1 VKYLICLFGF
11 LCLFSSNVE
20 AAFLPPASVTQDM
33 VSSAQKL
40 ATGVGVGI
48 LKQGG
53 NAIDAAVAVGY
64 ALAVVQPCC
73 GNLGGG
79 GFMLIHRANGKNVF
93 VDFREKAPAAI
104 SAHYFFDKN
113 NKLKA
118 NALSGYMPVGVPGT
132 VMGLNA
138 ALAKYG
144 TMPLKTVIAPAIA
157 LAKHGFV
164 LRKDDLLSLNKKYNK
179 LAKHK
184 NVAAIFLNHG
194 KPYQANERLKQT
206 QLAKTLTLIRDQGD
220 RQFYHGIIAKKIV
233 AASKAHHGVL
243 SLADF
248 SNYTVKITKPITCQ
262 YRGNTVI
269 TVPPPGSG
277 VVVCEILNIVSG
289 YPLSFHS
296 AEATHYNVEAMRYAY
311 ADRNQYLGD
320 PEFVKNP
327 LQKLLSMSYAKK
339 IRSSIKPFQ
348 AGNSKH
354 MGLQFNNTREKPQTT
369 HYNVTDNHG
378 NAVSVTT
385 TLNGYFGSGVIA
397 GNTGFFLNNEL
408 NDFALRAGVPNMF
421 KLVQGKANLIAP
433 NKRPLSSMSP
443 MIVMKGHQPYII
455 LGAAGGSTIITQVV
469 EAIENAVDF
478 GMDINAAVNA
488 PRYHMQWLPDV
499 IYMEPFAFSKDTRD
513 ILQSMG
519 YTLQLGSPY
528 HTKVWGQTAAI
539 LIDPNTGV
547 MYGATDN
554 RHPGGEAGGN
564 SK

>member
-1 VKYLICLFGF
+1 MRYL
-11 LCLFSSNVE
+11 LCLLGLFLSITSAAY
-20 AAFLPPASVTQDM
+20 AAFLPPASADQSM

-40 ATGVGVGI
+40 ATRTGVDI

-79 GFMLIHRANGKNVF
+79 GFVLIHRANGKNVF
-93 VDFREKAPAAI
+93 IDFREKAPAAI
-104 SAHYFFDKN
+104 ASHYFFDKQG
-113 NKLKA
+113 KVKA
-118 NALSGYMPVGVPGT
+118 NALSGYLSVGVPGT

-138 ALAKYG
+138 ALAQYG
-144 TMPLKTVIAPAIA
+144 TMPLKKVIAPAIA
-157 LAKHGFV
+157 LAQQGFV
-164 LRKDDLLSLNKKYNK
+164 LTKDDLIVLNKEHKK
-179 LAKHK
+179 LAKHE

-194 KPYQANERLKQT
+194 QPYQANERLKQT
-206 QLAKTLTLIRDQGD
+206 QLAKTLMLIRDQGD
-220 RQFYHGIIAKKIV
+220 RPFYHGVIAKKIV

-248 SNYTVKITKPITCQ
+248 SNYRIKITKPIACQ

-269 TVPPPGSG
+269 TAPPPGSG
-277 VVVCEILNIVSG
+277 VTVCEILNIVSG

-320 PEFVKNP
+320 PDFVKNP
-327 LQKLLSMSYAKK
+327 VQKLLSPSYAKQ
-339 IRSSIKPFQ
+339 IRSRIKPFQ

-354 MGLQFNNTREKPQTT
+354 MGLQFNNTGEKPQTT
-369 HYNVTDNHG
+369 HYDVIDRHG

-397 GNTGFFLNNEL
+397 GDTGFLLNNEID
-408 NDFALRAGVPNMF
+408 DFALRAGVPNMF
-421 KLVQGKANLIAP
+421 KLVQGNANLIAP

-443 MIVMKGHQPYII
+443 TIVMKHDKPYII

-478 GMDINAAVNA
+478 GMDINAAVNS

-499 IYMEPFAFSKDTRD
+499 IYMEPFAFSKDTLD
-513 ILQSMG
+513 KLQSMG

-539 LIDPNTGV
+539 LIDPKTGV
-547 MYGATDN
+547 IYGATDN
-554 RHPGGEAGGN
+554 RHPGGEAAGL
-564 SK
+564 